1 MRKLVLFKAGA
12 VVAGLAVSTLVAASP
27 GVAQAEPAALAPL
40 STLERQ
46 RLAAHLQVTHAWV
59 VDEVSTLTPAQLA
72 FQPAAD
78 AWSIA
83 HVLEH
88 LVLVG
93 QIYWDDLQTA
103 VRRGP
108 VDRASQMSDADVLW
122 YGIDRTDRE
131 KAIPSELPREKPRP
145 LRDALDAYRRN
156 HQRLL
161 QYIETTSD
169 DLRRSFVDRQ
179 RCDAYQWALLIATH
193 EQRHLL
199 QVREIKAHPKFPRS
213 R

>member
-1 MRKLVLFKAGA
+1 MRSPVRFKTSV
-12 VVAGLAVSTLVAASP
+12 VVAGLAVSVVLVSANPAR
-27 GVAQAEPAALAPL
+27 GEPTARQGLT
-40 STLERQ
+40 TLERQ
-46 RLAAHLQVTHAWV
+46 RLAAHLEVTSAWLA
-59 VDEVSTLTPAQLA
+59 DEVSTLTPAQLA

-78 AWSIA
+78 GWSIA
-83 HVLEH
+83 QVLEH

-93 QIYWDDLQTA
+93 QIYWDDLQNA
-103 VRRGP
+103 VQRGP
-108 VDRASQMSDADVLW
+108 VERTSQMTDADILW

-131 KAIPSELPREKPRP
+131 KAIPSELPKAKPRA
-145 LRDALDAYRRN
+145 LRDALDAYHRN
-156 HQRLL
+156 SRRLL
-161 QYIETTSD
+161 QYINTTHD